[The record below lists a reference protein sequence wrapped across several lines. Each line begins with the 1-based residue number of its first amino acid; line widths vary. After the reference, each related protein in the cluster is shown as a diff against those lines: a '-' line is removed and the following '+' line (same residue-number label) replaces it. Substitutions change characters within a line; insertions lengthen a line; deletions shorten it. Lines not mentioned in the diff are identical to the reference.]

1 MHLYCSTWRII
12 TWPRTWESLKH
23 MKRILFGII
32 ILMGAAN
39 VQAQQ
44 SFLENQKLFPRVG
57 EAFREKEESIKKEF
71 AKKGLSYPAK
81 QIYIRSFKLDSELEI
96 WVRNNVTDTFSLL
109 KTYRVCTLSG
119 KMGPKRKEGD
129 RQVPEGFYYINDF
142 NPNSSF
148 HLSLGINYPNYSDR
162 ILSDPKKP
170 GGDIYI
176 HGNCLTIGCIPLT
189 DEFIE
194 EVYIMAVNAKNNG
207 QDFIPV
213 HVFPVRFGNS
223 RSMDYLGSIS
233 LTDND
238 SQKFWLNLKA
248 AYDYFEKNRKLP
260 VILVNS
266 QGKYVHTNT
275 QAIPESLAQTKTASG
290 N

>member
-1 MHLYCSTWRII
+1 
-12 TWPRTWESLKH
+12 
-23 MKRILFGII
+23 MKRLIIGILS
-32 ILMGAAN
+32 LLGAMN
-39 VQAQQ
+39 VHAQQ
-44 SFLENQKLFPRVG
+44 SFLENQKMFPRVG
-57 EAFREKEESIKKEF
+57 EAFREKELALKQEF
-71 AKKGLSYPAK
+71 AKKGIAYPAK
-81 QIYIRSFKLDSELEI
+81 QMFIRSFKLDSELEI
-96 WVRNNVTDTFSLL
+96 WVRNNVADTFTLL
-109 KTYRVCTLSG
+109 KTYRVCSLSG

-148 HLSLGINYPNYSDR
+148 HLSLGLNYPNFSDK
-162 ILSDPKKP
+162 ILSDQKKP

-194 EVYIMAVNAKNNG
+194 EVYIMAVHAKNNG

-223 RSMDYLGSIS
+223 RSMDYLGSVS

-238 SQKFWLNLKA
+238 SQKFWINLKA
-248 AYDYFEKNRKLP
+248 AYDYFEKYRKLP
-260 VILVNS
+260 VVLVNS
-266 QGKYVHTNT
+266 QGKYVYTNPQ
-275 QAIPESLAQTKTASG
+275 QAPSLAQSNGTKTANG